1 MEVIFLKKFFANDCQ
16 DICFGPEKNLNLF
29 SADSKKIIR
38 FHYRL
43 HGLSH
48 TSGTIQILRKHVFG
62 LFYPTHPPC
71 KQM

>member
-29 SADSKKIIR
+29 SAATKKIIK

-43 HGLSH
+43 HGLSGSFFTGFRFLPLH
-48 TSGTIQILRKHVFG
+48 RH
-62 LFYPTHPPC
+62 
-71 KQM
+71 